1 MIQLTNVSQLQNQRD
16 YITKDE
22 RAAALFALYFKGKL
36 TKTPAG
42 NWLITI

>member
-1 MIQLTNVSQLQNQRD
+1 MIQVTNVSQLSTQRD

-42 NWLITI
+42 NWIVSI